1 MSPDRLAWEEKHTDL
16 ERRGGVR
23 EIEHL
28 YVPLRGADD
37 HERVH
42 HVHGITAFRELNCRH
57 RVWRAE
63 IPVLRHGINVERAC
77 KRGIFE
83 QDSP

>member
-42 HVHGITAFRELNCRH
+42 HVHGITAFRELNS
-57 RVWRAE
+57 
-63 IPVLRHGINVERAC
+63 RHGGRRAKIPILYFRLELAIRRAATKRKENV
-77 KRGIFE
+77 
-83 QDSP
+83 P